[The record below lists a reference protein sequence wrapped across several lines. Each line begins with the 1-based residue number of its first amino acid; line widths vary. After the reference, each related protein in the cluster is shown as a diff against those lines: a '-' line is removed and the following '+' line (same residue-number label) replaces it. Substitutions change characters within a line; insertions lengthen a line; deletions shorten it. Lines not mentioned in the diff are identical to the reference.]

1 MLFDPGRGIN
11 VRPTTELL
19 LLWTRPLG
27 DWRKPVR
34 RLARRLLIVRGSS
47 QIPGPLLSLVKA
59 KHAPC
64 VPPKAG
70 SLLRRHRYS
79 SPNEGTGRLRCSVCS
94 VGLKLLAQPVRLPA
108 TVDERSG
115 KFAQRAGKRQFGVAC
130 LQAVL
135 HRRRDPPLGVRGTH
149 SLAEEIGVVTKILDG
164 RERDRVYSIL
174 DHGVARSRKPG
185 DPVSKGADEIAKRI
199 GGQGAIDPAVPLRQL
214 GVVVVGAEHHLERS
228 RATHQAREVLSAPTA
243 RE

>member
-79 SPNEGTGRLRCSVCS
+79 SPNEGTGRLRWLCLQC
-94 VGLKLLAQPVRLPA
+94 GAQAVRLPA
-108 TVDERSG
+108 TVDQRSG
-115 KFAQRAGKRQFGVAC
+115 KFAQCTGERQFRVAC

-199 GGQGAIDPAVPLRQL
+199 GGQGAVDPAVPLRQL